1 MSWACPVAAGSNH
14 SHSTFLFQLCP
25 CFGHWFSQLQ
35 NPASAPLDL
44 NPALSPVVFA
54 SQISPVGSAF
64 DYQTLPSEEVL
75 CTPVLTIGARG
86 RAGREQRRQVLP
98 WTVSSK
104 GRSFSDLVTYMKN
117 GKSRCLF
124 PPLPIRM
131 EGQGCASTWSP
142 VLLWPASF
150 SDRETQTF
158 PPSCTCSQKGKERV
172 RGHSGCCGYR
182 TEPWCLPL
190 PPRESTT
197 LRGALT
203 PACILINIIPPSINS
218 KSACFTPGE
227 KNNPRLVSPASPGA
241 AEGLNTPWLS
251 ATSFSLGAV
260 DRVWCSLPWRWLWH
274 QKVAA
279 RERGRMGWAG

>member
-1 MSWACPVAAGSNH
+1 MREVFESRFYRFSYVTWQLRSLIISTISNTSASELEVRSHFLLLQEEARRRIKGKLICVSCSPTSPSMRDPLPRWAEHALWLQAAVTL
-14 SHSTFLFQLCP
+14 HSTFLFQLCP

-104 GRSFSDLVTYMKN
+104 GRTFSDLVTYMKN
-117 GKSRCLF
+117 GKVGASF
-124 PPLPIRM
+124 LPCPS
-131 EGQGCASTWSP
+131 GWKDKAVLSTWSP

-190 PPRESTT
+190 PP
-197 LRGALT
+197 G
-203 PACILINIIPPSINS
+203 
-218 KSACFTPGE
+218 
-227 KNNPRLVSPASPGA
+227 
-241 AEGLNTPWLS
+241 
-251 ATSFSLGAV
+251 
-260 DRVWCSLPWRWLWH
+260 RVQL
-274 QKVAA
+274 
-279 RERGRMGWAG
+279 

>member
-1 MSWACPVAAGSNH
+1 MPLSSPAHQDGR
-14 SHSTFLFQLCP
+14 TRLCFYLEP
-25 CFGHWFSQLQ
+25 S
-35 NPASAPLDL
+35 
-44 NPALSPVVFA
+44 SPVTCLI
-54 SQISPVGSAF
+54 QWQGNP
-64 DYQTLPSEEVL
+64 DL
-75 CTPVLTIGARG
+75 
-86 RAGREQRRQVLP
+86 
-98 WTVSSK
+98 SSK
-104 GRSFSDLVTYMKN
+104 LYLLSEGEGE
-117 GKSRCLF
+117 GKRTL
-124 PPLPIRM
+124 
-131 EGQGCASTWSP
+131 W
-142 VLLWPASF
+142 LLWVQNRALM
-150 SDRETQTF
+150 
-158 PPSCTCSQKGKERV
+158 PS
-172 RGHSGCCGYR
+172 
-182 TEPWCLPL
+182 P

-203 PACILINIIPPSINS
+203 PPCILINIIPPSINS